1 MVLLLLKMVDGFS
14 SADVALQ
21 LNQMEFFL
29 VTPPSLFISNSK
41 TCSPIHSVFPELC
54 LQVIKGV
61 FRYQEFGRDFEAFL
75 PLI

>member
-21 LNQMEFFL
+21 LNQMEFF
-29 VTPPSLFISNSK
+29 VTSLSLFISNCK